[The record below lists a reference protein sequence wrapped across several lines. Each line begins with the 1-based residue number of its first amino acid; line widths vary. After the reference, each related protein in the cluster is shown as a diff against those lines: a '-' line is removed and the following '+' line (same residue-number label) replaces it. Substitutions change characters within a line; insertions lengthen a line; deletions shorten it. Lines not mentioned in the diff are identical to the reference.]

1 MALLDRMIATKRL
14 TNFIHEILRIR
25 NDELE
30 EKSMWEFWL
39 HRVHD
44 MSFNDFVK
52 KAKTAA
58 AEPETLEDERI
69 ESIIAE
75 SQNIL
80 NGFTLV

>member
-1 MALLDRMIATKRL
+1 MIATKRL
-14 TNFIHEILRIR
+14 TEFVYEILRIR
-25 NDELE
+25 NDENE
-30 EKSMWEFWL
+30 EKAMWEFWL

-58 AEPETLEDERI
+58 AEPETLEDEKI

-80 NGFTLV
+80 QGFTLV

>member
-14 TNFIHEILRIR
+14 TNFIHEFLRIR

-52 KAKTAA
+52 KAKTVA
-58 AEPETLEDERI
+58 AEPETLEDEKI
-69 ESIIAE
+69 ESIIAD

-80 NGFTLV
+80 QGFTLG

>member
-14 TNFIHEILRIR
+14 TNFIHEFLRIR

-58 AEPETLEDERI
+58 TEPETLEDEKI

>member
-14 TNFIHEILRIR
+14 TEFIHEFLHIR
-25 NDELE
+25 NDEME
-30 EKSMWEFWL
+30 EKTMWEFWL
-39 HRVHD
+39 YRVHD

-58 AEPETLEDERI
+58 AEPETLEDETI
-69 ESIIAE
+69 ESIIAD

-80 NGFTLV
+80 QGFTLG

>member
-1 MALLDRMIATKRL
+1 
-14 TNFIHEILRIR
+14 
-25 NDELE
+25 
-30 EKSMWEFWL
+30 MWEFWL
-39 HRVHD
+39 HRVQD
-44 MSFNDFVK
+44 MSFNDFVR

-58 AEPETLEDERI
+58 AEPETLADEKI

>member
-14 TNFIHEILRIR
+14 TNFIHEFLRIR

-30 EKSMWEFWL
+30 EKFMWEFWI

-58 AEPETLEDERI
+58 TEPETLEDEKI

-80 NGFTLV
+80 QGFTLG

>member
-1 MALLDRMIATKRL
+1 MITSKRL
-14 TNFIHEILRIR
+14 TEFVHEFLRIR

-30 EKSMWEFWL
+30 EKAMWEFWL
-39 HRVHD
+39 HRVQD

-58 AEPETLEDERI
+58 TEPETLEDERI